1 MLSNPTT
8 NENAFMG
15 CNFLGMFFCC
25 VKQKGVRTRQDYVQ
39 MAAQRCS
46 YGSGRKDETDKTS
59 LLLEEDN
66 VALVLDESALTEGS
80 PGGEDDRGI
89 IIDVVLAEEL
99 LEAGGGFLSMVERH
113 LREQMVGNVGVD
125 DTVKHVVQELAER
138 AVDGAEGSTLEV
150 PDVLAV
156 VGQLGVGVLEEG
168 DENQPKVDKEI
179 GDNVVLCHGEERGLE
194 RGVDEGSQGDKNS
207 EVREDNV
214 GEIAGFKDGRPG
226 VKVGSPLAVVLARGV
241 DSQVG
246 GPTEQELNKHP
257 EQGHNGGLLVQV
269 NGLILLNNILLLGGQ
284 SNLGTGLGDKDLVL
298 GHVSSG
304 LVMLR
309 VRDSPGVVGDQ
320 KERVQDP
327 ADGVVESLRSR
338 ERLVAA
344 LVGKDPDARAD
355 NTLHHP
361 VDRPGQ
367 VTDQR
372 VLKLVD
378 LGSGQEEKRG
388 PGEIDGNMAETTEA
402 GTLEAVGR
410 DALTDLLDCEL
421 GELIVALIGGLDGGS
436 SGVDNVAVGQTGID
450 SVGRSHLCFLIV
462 SIESVPEKFGGSR
475 SDVK

>member
-1 MLSNPTT
+1 
-8 NENAFMG
+8 
-15 CNFLGMFFCC
+15 
-25 VKQKGVRTRQDYVQ
+25 

-46 YGSGRKDETDKTS
+46 YGGGRKDETDKMS

-66 VALVLDESALTEGS
+66 VPLVLNKSALTEGS
-80 PGGEDDRGI
+80 PGGEGDGGI

-113 LREQMVGNVGVD
+113 LGEQMVSNVSVD
-125 DTVKHVVQELAER
+125 DTMKHMVKEFAER

-156 VGQLGVGVLEEG
+156 VGQLRVGVLEEG
-168 DENQPKVDKEI
+168 DEDQPKVDKEV

-214 GEIAGFKDGRPG
+214 GEVAGFKEGRPG
-226 VKVGSPLAVVLARGV
+226 VKVGGPLAIVLARGV

-246 GPTEQELNKHP
+246 GPTEQELDEHP

-269 NGLILLNNILLLGGQ
+269 NGFIILDDILLLGRQ

-327 ADGVVESLRSR
+327 ADGVVESL
-338 ERLVAA
+338 
-344 LVGKDPDARAD
+344 
-355 NTLHHP
+355 
-361 VDRPGQ
+361 
-367 VTDQR
+367 
-372 VLKLVD
+372 
-378 LGSGQEEKRG
+378 
-388 PGEIDGNMAETTEA
+388 
-402 GTLEAVGR
+402 
-410 DALTDLLDCEL
+410 
-421 GELIVALIGGLDGGS
+421 GG
-436 SGVDNVAVGQTGID
+436 
-450 SVGRSHLCFLIV
+450 
-462 SIESVPEKFGGSR
+462 
-475 SDVK
+475 